1 VAESAPILLTL
12 DEYEVIRLV
21 DLEEKTHEQCA
32 TQMDISR
39 STVQEIYENA
49 RRKLAACLVYGKP
62 LHITGGN
69 VRICRGQ
76 EQQSESCHRAEACD
90 RAGQDIT
97 GGNVQICSGQKQRS
111 ESCDRAEACD
121 RAGQDITGRNVQ
133 ICSGQNQ
140 RSESCDRAG
149 TCDRAGQDG
158 TGGTT
163 GVGSAC
169 GSAGK
174 SGTCCTS
181 GLTIDHKGD
190 IIMRIAVTYEN
201 GQIFQHFGHTAQFKI
216 YDVANGEIV
225 RAEVVDT
232 NGSGHGAL
240 AGFLMQLGVD
250 ALICGGIGGGAQMA
264 LAEVGIRLF
273 GGVSGDADAAVNAL
287 IAGNLGY
294 NPDVHC
300 DHHDHEHGEGG
311 HSCGSH
317 GCGNHGCH

>member
-1 VAESAPILLTL
+1 MPRPPRCRRICSAPRVDRFGPCDGAERATILLTL

-21 DLEEKTHEQCA
+21 DLEQQTHEQCA
-32 TQMDISR
+32 AQMDISR

-76 EQQSESCHRAEACD
+76 EQRSESCHRAGACD

-97 GGNVQICSGQKQRS
+97 GGNVRICSEQK
-111 ESCDRAEACD
+111 
-121 RAGQDITGRNVQ
+121 
-133 ICSGQNQ
+133 Q

-149 TCDRAGQDG
+149 TCDRAGQDD
-158 TGGTT
+158 TGGTPS
-163 GVGSAC
+163 VGSAC
-169 GSAGK
+169 GRTGK

-181 GLTIDHKGD
+181 GLTSDHKGD

-216 YDVANGEIV
+216 YDVANDEIV

-300 DHHDHEHGEGG
+300 DHHDHEHGEGE